1 MSAPER
7 HLLYLAPLGMGVL
20 LAISAGAL
28 FAAGWLGRP
37 ATGDRV
43 LIEVTS
49 GCAEQFEPVVSSRI
63 ARMGLGDPVVTRE
76 GDVVKAEV
84 TLPGRPGDRETVPAA
99 LVRPGHLTV
108 HVADSHDAVPDGD
121 PIVTE
126 VDVVETSLS
135 LDLRGHPYVVAVLQ
149 PHATERATVA
159 SETSALL
166 YEVDGIEAGHM
177 DVDFRMT
184 DSTLELKPSQDMLA
198 DEMQLASDWHIALS
212 DPAPCQGTA
221 RVVDPTS

>member
-1 MSAPER
+1 MSGSER
-7 HLLYLAPLGMGVL
+7 QLLYLAPLGMGVL

-43 LIEVTS
+43 VIEVS
-49 GCAEQFEPVVSSRI
+49 SDCSEQFHGVVSRRI
-63 ARMGLGDPVVTRE
+63 DRMGLGDPVVTRE
-76 GDVVKAEV
+76 GDLVKAEV

-99 LVRPGHLTV
+99 LVRPGRLTV
-108 HVADSHDAVPDGD
+108 HVSASHEGPPEGD

-135 LDLRGHPYVVAVLQ
+135 LDLRGNPYVVAVLQ
-149 PHATERATVA
+149 PHAVERATTA
-159 SETSALL
+159 SEESALL
-166 YEVDGIEAGHM
+166 YEVDGVEAGHL

-184 DSTLELKPSQDMLA
+184 DDTIELKPSQEMMA
-198 DEMQLASDWHIALS
+198 TQMQLASDWHIALS
-212 DPAPCQGTA
+212 DPAPCDGSA
-221 RVVDPTS
+221 RVLEPAG